1 MGMFDVNNY
10 IDPTWSTSI
19 FVEEEKNQNEAE
31 LNKTRVEFI
40 IEELEELIA
49 QKRDQREQLLDQL
62 QLLDVSIDRYDT
74 LLIDID
80 AKIPPLL
87 KNINDKLDELEA
99 AYDNRITT
107 GCRNSLRW
115 VPIGWEWDD
124 GQQIVTYEAQRNA
137 LEVVTRIENF
147 DGSISEER
155 SGLTDPNTV
164 VKGYYGY
171 KYYRKPLN
179 RDFGSN
185 LITNFNGS
193 VVSGSST
200 IIALNYEF
208 DSISGQDGLEI
219 RIGDE
224 ITDGVEETHAWTV
237 GNLPKVTGLGTT
249 LGFSGITTTVRGSI
263 SIGSTILSIVG
274 MGSTARAT
282 IGSGI
287 GRTGILPDSTKVVG
301 HGVGSTTYQY
311 YDAAHDSNAGILS
324 TTTRSVSTLILD
336 NPAIGSTVTSSF
348 NVGIV
353 SAVPAIFT
361 DSPASM
367 DITEGELNVI
377 RTAADIDKDFDFLK
391 NPLDP
396 VTIGIIDGPSK
407 HGIGHTA
414 YIMNNTHPKGP
425 LDWRQVR
432 CYTYKEKN
440 GSLRLFDPEP
450 LVGAGKVVYHNGDQK
465 WPVIEDDGNT
475 IHAFEGQIVIVKGVS
490 TVVDAASGDG
500 VYTGYVSGGGN
511 LSITSQ
517 SPLNPS
523 GATCT
528 ACDNAIT
535 AAEAAYAQAVTDNL
549 NKAKLYAVQA
559 QAIREVR
566 DDRELSAYGLLQA
579 AADTRKQ
586 LDKFIRQVNELKDL
600 QSSEGEKLTD
610 YDS

>member
-1 MGMFDVNNY
+1 MGLFDVTNY
-10 IDPTWSTSI
+10 IDPSWSTSI
-19 FVEEEKNQNEAE
+19 FDEEEKNKNQAE
-31 LNKTRVEFI
+31 KDKTRVEFI
-40 IEELEELIA
+40 REELEELI
-49 QKRDQREQLLDQL
+49 KMKEDQREQLLDQL

-87 KNINDKLDELEA
+87 KNINDKLDELKA

-155 SGLTDPNTV
+155 SGLTDPNTI

-179 RDFGSN
+179 RDYGSN

-193 VVSGSST
+193 VVAGSST
-200 IIALNYEF
+200 ITALNYEF
-208 DSISGQDGLEI
+208 DSVSGQNGLEI
-219 RIGDE
+219 KIGDE
-224 ITDGVEETHAWTV
+224 ITDGIEETTV
-237 GNLPKVTGLGTT
+237 WSIGNLPKVTGLGTT

-282 IGSGI
+282 VGSGI
-287 GRTGILPDSTKVVG
+287 GRTGILPDNTKVVG
-301 HGVGSTTYQY
+301 YGVGTTTYQY
-311 YDAAHDSNAGILS
+311 YDAAHDNNAGILS
-324 TTTRSVSTLILD
+324 TKTRSVTTIILN

-361 DSPASM
+361 DSPASLSL
-367 DITEGELNVI
+367 TQGELNVI
-377 RTAADIDKDFDFLK
+377 RTESDIDKDFDFLK
-391 NPLDP
+391 NPQDP
-396 VTIGIIDGPSK
+396 VSIGIIDNSSK

-414 YIMNNTHPKGP
+414 YITNNTHPKGP
-425 LDWRQVR
+425 VDWRQVR
-432 CYTYKEKN
+432 CYTYKN
-440 GSLRLFDPEP
+440 PDGSLRRFDPEP
-450 LVGAGKVVYHNGDQK
+450 LVGAGRAVYHSGDTK
-465 WPVIEDDGNT
+465 WPVIEDDGST
-475 IHAFEGQIVIVKGVS
+475 IHAFEGQIVIVQGVS

-500 VYTGYVSGGGN
+500 VYTGTITGGGN

-528 ACDNAIT
+528 ACDNAIA

-549 NKAKLYAVQA
+549 NKAQLYAVQA
-559 QAIREVR
+559 QALRDVR

-586 LDKFIRQVNELKDL
+586 LDKFRRQLNELKDL
-600 QSSEGEKLTD
+600 QGAEDERLENYG
-610 YDS
+610 

>member
-1 MGMFDVNNY
+1 MGLFDVTNY
-10 IDPTWSTSI
+10 IDPSWSTSV
-19 FVEEEKNQNEAE
+19 FDEEEKNKNEAE
-31 LNKTRVEFI
+31 KDKTRVEFI
-40 IEELEELIA
+40 REELEELI
-49 QKRDQREQLLDQL
+49 KMKEDQREQLLDQL

-87 KNINDKLDELEA
+87 KNINDKIDELKA

-107 GCRNSLRW
+107 GCRNSLKW
-115 VPIGWEWDD
+115 VPIGWEDDD
-124 GQQIVTYEAQRNA
+124 GDPIIIYEAQRNA
-137 LEVVTRIENF
+137 LQVVTRIENF
-147 DGSISEER
+147 DGSISEEK
-155 SGLTDPNTV
+155 SGLTDPNTI

-179 RDFGSN
+179 RDYGSN

-193 VVSGSST
+193 VVAGSST
-200 IIALNYEF
+200 ITALNYEF
-208 DSISGQDGLEI
+208 DSVSGQNGLEI

-224 ITDGVEETHAWTV
+224 ITDGIEETTV
-237 GNLPKVTGLGTT
+237 WSIGNLPKVTGLGTT
-249 LGFSGITTTVRGSI
+249 LGFSGITTTVSGSI

-287 GRTGILPDSTKVVG
+287 GRTGILPDSTKVVA
-301 HGVGSTTYQY
+301 HGVGSTVYSY
-311 YDAAHDSNAGILS
+311 YDTNAGVLS
-324 TTTRSVSTLILD
+324 TRTRNVAQLVLD

-361 DSPASM
+361 DSPASLSL
-367 DITEGELNVI
+367 TQGELNVI
-377 RTAADIDKDFDFLK
+377 RTESDIDKDFDFLK
-391 NPLDP
+391 NPQDP
-396 VTIGIIDGPSK
+396 VSIGIIDNSSK

-414 YIMNNTHPKGP
+414 YVTNNTHPKGP

-432 CYTYKEKN
+432 CYTYKN
-440 GSLRLFDPEP
+440 PDGSLRRFDPEP
-450 LVGAGKVVYHNGDQK
+450 LVGAGRAVYHSGNSA
-465 WPVIEDDGNT
+465 WPVTIDDDDNE
-475 IHAFEGQIVIVKGVS
+475 IYAFEGQIVIVKGNTTVS
-490 TVVDAASGDG
+490 DPDDEDG
-500 VYTGYVSGGGN
+500 VGAGKNIGTS
-511 LSITSQ
+511 SQ

-528 ACDNAIT
+528 ACDNAIA
-535 AAEAAYAQAVTDNL
+535 AAEAAYTQAVSDNL
-549 NKAKLYAVQA
+549 NKAQLYAVQA
-559 QAIREVR
+559 QALRDVR

-586 LDKFIRQVNELKDL
+586 LDKFRRQLNELKDL
-600 QSSEGEKLTD
+600 QGAEDERLENYG
-610 YDS
+610 

>member
-1 MGMFDVNNY
+1 MGLFDVTNY
-10 IDPTWSTSI
+10 IDPSWSTSV
-19 FVEEEKNQNEAE
+19 FDEEDKNKNEAE
-31 LNKTRVEFI
+31 KDKTRVEFI
-40 IEELEELIA
+40 REELEELI
-49 QKRDQREQLLDQL
+49 KMKEDQREQLLDQL

-87 KNINDKLDELEA
+87 KNINDKIDELKA

-115 VPIGWEWDD
+115 VPIGWEWDG

-179 RDFGSN
+179 RDYGSN

-193 VVSGSST
+193 VVAGSST
-200 IIALNYEF
+200 ITALNYEF
-208 DSISGQDGLEI
+208 DSVSGQNGLEI
-219 RIGDE
+219 KIGDE
-224 ITDGVEETHAWTV
+224 ITDGIEETTVWSV

-282 IGSGI
+282 VGSGI

-301 HGVGSTTYQY
+301 YGVGTTTYQY
-311 YDAAHDSNAGILS
+311 YDAAHDNNAGILS
-324 TTTRSVSTLILD
+324 TTTRTVTTIILD

-361 DSPASM
+361 DSPA
-367 DITEGELNVI
+367 TLTLTQGELNVI
-377 RTAADIDKDFDFLK
+377 RTESDIDKDFDFLK
-391 NPLDP
+391 NPQDP
-396 VTIGIIDGPSK
+396 VSIGIIDNSSK

-414 YIMNNTHPKGP
+414 YITNNTHPKGP
-425 LDWRQVR
+425 VDWRQVR
-432 CYTYKEKN
+432 CYTYKN
-440 GSLRLFDPEP
+440 PDGSLRRFDPEP
-450 LVGAGKVVYHNGDQK
+450 LCGAGRVVYHSGDTK

-523 GATCT
+523 GSTCT
-528 ACDNAIT
+528 ACDNAIA
-535 AAEAAYAQAVTDNL
+535 AAEAAYTQAVTDNL
-549 NKAKLYAVQA
+549 NKAQLYAVQA
-559 QAIREVR
+559 QALRDVR

-586 LDKFIRQVNELKDL
+586 LDKFRRQLNELKDL
-600 QSSEGEKLTD
+600 QGAEDERLENYG
-610 YDS
+610 

>member
-1 MGMFDVNNY
+1 MGLFDVTNY
-10 IDPTWSTSI
+10 IDPSWSTSI
-19 FVEEEKNQNEAE
+19 FDEEEKNKNQAE
-31 LNKTRVEFI
+31 KDKTRVEFI
-40 IEELEELIA
+40 REELEELI
-49 QKRDQREQLLDQL
+49 KMKEDQREQLLDQL

-87 KNINDKLDELEA
+87 KNINDKLDELKA

-155 SGLTDPNTV
+155 SGLTDPNTI

-179 RDFGSN
+179 RDYGSN

-193 VVSGSST
+193 VVAGSST
-200 IIALNYEF
+200 ITALNYEF
-208 DSISGQDGLEI
+208 DSVSGQNGLEI

-224 ITDGVEETHAWTV
+224 ITDGIEETTV
-237 GNLPKVTGLGTT
+237 WSIGNLPKVTGLGTT

-282 IGSGI
+282 VGSGI
-287 GRTGILPDSTKVVG
+287 GRTGILPDSTKVVA
-301 HGVGSTTYQY
+301 HGVGSTVYSY
-311 YDAAHDSNAGILS
+311 YDTNAGVLS
-324 TTTRSVSTLILD
+324 TRTRNVAQLVLD

-361 DSPASM
+361 DSPASLSL
-367 DITEGELNVI
+367 TQGELNVI
-377 RTAADIDKDFDFLK
+377 RTESDIDKDFDFLK
-391 NPLDP
+391 NPQDP
-396 VTIGIIDGPSK
+396 VSIGIIDNSIK

-414 YIMNNTHPKGP
+414 YITNNTHPKGP
-425 LDWRQVR
+425 VDWRQVR
-432 CYTYKEKN
+432 CYTYKN
-440 GSLRLFDPEP
+440 PDGSLRRFDPEP
-450 LVGAGKVVYHNGDQK
+450 LVGAGRAVYHSGDTK
-465 WPVIEDDGNT
+465 WPVIEDDGST
-475 IHAFEGQIVIVKGVS
+475 IHAFEGQIVIVQGVS

-500 VYTGYVSGGGN
+500 VYTGTITGGGN

-528 ACDNAIT
+528 ACDNAIA

-549 NKAKLYAVQA
+549 NKAQLYAVQA
-559 QAIREVR
+559 QALRDVR

-586 LDKFIRQVNELKDL
+586 LDKFRRQLNELKDL
-600 QSSEGEKLTD
+600 QGAEDERLENYG
-610 YDS
+610 

>member
-1 MGMFDVNNY
+1 MGLFDVTNY
-10 IDPTWSTSI
+10 IDPSWSTSI
-19 FVEEEKNQNEAE
+19 FDEEEKNKNQAE
-31 LNKTRVEFI
+31 KDKTRVEFI
-40 IEELEELIA
+40 REELEELI
-49 QKRDQREQLLDQL
+49 KMKEDQREQLLDQL

-87 KNINDKLDELEA
+87 KNINDKLDELKA

-155 SGLTDPNTV
+155 SGLTDPNTI

-179 RDFGSN
+179 RDYGSN

-193 VVSGSST
+193 VVAGSST
-200 IIALNYEF
+200 ITALNYEF
-208 DSISGQDGLEI
+208 DSVSGQNGLEI

-224 ITDGVEETHAWTV
+224 ITDGIEETTV
-237 GNLPKVTGLGTT
+237 WSIGNLPKVTGLGTT

-282 IGSGI
+282 VGSGI
-287 GRTGILPDSTKVVG
+287 GRTGILPDNTKVVG
-301 HGVGSTTYQY
+301 YGVGTTTYQY
-311 YDAAHDSNAGILS
+311 YDAAHDNNAGILS
-324 TTTRSVSTLILD
+324 TKTRSVTTIILN

-361 DSPASM
+361 DSPASLSL
-367 DITEGELNVI
+367 TQGELNVI
-377 RTAADIDKDFDFLK
+377 RTESDIDKDFDFLK
-391 NPLDP
+391 NPQDP
-396 VTIGIIDGPSK
+396 VSIGIIDNSSK

-414 YIMNNTHPKGP
+414 YITNNTHPKGP
-425 LDWRQVR
+425 VDWRQVR
-432 CYTYKEKN
+432 CYTYKN
-440 GSLRLFDPEP
+440 PDGSLRRFDPEP
-450 LVGAGKVVYHNGDQK
+450 LVGAGRAVYHSGDTK
-465 WPVIEDDGNT
+465 WPVIEDDGST
-475 IHAFEGQIVIVKGVS
+475 IHAFEGQIVIVQGVS

-500 VYTGYVSGGGN
+500 VYTGTITGGGN

-528 ACDNAIT
+528 ACDNAIA

-549 NKAKLYAVQA
+549 NKAQLYAVQA
-559 QAIREVR
+559 QALRDVR

-586 LDKFIRQVNELKDL
+586 LDKFRRQLNELKDL
-600 QSSEGEKLTD
+600 QGAEDERLENYG
-610 YDS
+610 

>member
-1 MGMFDVNNY
+1 MGLFDVTNY
-10 IDPTWSTSI
+10 IDPSWSTSV
-19 FVEEEKNQNEAE
+19 FDEEDKNKNEAE
-31 LNKTRVEFI
+31 KDKTRVEFI
-40 IEELEELIA
+40 REELEELI
-49 QKRDQREQLLDQL
+49 KMKEDQREQLLDQL

-87 KNINDKLDELEA
+87 KNINDKLDELKA

-155 SGLTDPNTV
+155 SGLTDPNTI

-179 RDFGSN
+179 RDYGSN

-193 VVSGSST
+193 VVAGSST
-200 IIALNYEF
+200 ITALNYEF
-208 DSISGQDGLEI
+208 DSVSGQNGLEI

-224 ITDGVEETHAWTV
+224 ITDGIEETTV
-237 GNLPKVTGLGTT
+237 WSIGNLPKVTGLGTT

-282 IGSGI
+282 VGSGI
-287 GRTGILPDSTKVVG
+287 GRTGILPDNTKVVG
-301 HGVGSTTYQY
+301 YGVGTTTYQY
-311 YDAAHDSNAGILS
+311 YDAAHDNNAGILS
-324 TTTRSVSTLILD
+324 TKTRSVTTIILN

-361 DSPASM
+361 DSPASLSL
-367 DITEGELNVI
+367 TQGELNVI
-377 RTAADIDKDFDFLK
+377 RTESDIDKDFDFLK
-391 NPLDP
+391 NPQDP
-396 VTIGIIDGPSK
+396 VSIGIIDNSSK

-414 YIMNNTHPKGP
+414 YITNNTHPKGP
-425 LDWRQVR
+425 VDWRQVR
-432 CYTYKEKN
+432 CYTYKN
-440 GSLRLFDPEP
+440 PDGSLRRFDPEP
-450 LVGAGKVVYHNGDQK
+450 LVGAGRAVYHSGDTK
-465 WPVIEDDGNT
+465 WPVIEDDGST
-475 IHAFEGQIVIVKGVS
+475 IHAFEGQIVIVQGVS

-500 VYTGYVSGGGN
+500 VYTGTITGGGN

-528 ACDNAIT
+528 ACDNAIA

-549 NKAKLYAVQA
+549 NKAQLYAVQA
-559 QAIREVR
+559 QALRDVR

-586 LDKFIRQVNELKDL
+586 LDKFRRQLNELKDL
-600 QSSEGEKLTD
+600 QGAEDERLENYG
-610 YDS
+610 